1 MHRKRCVTFALW
13 LAAMLAPSVALAD
26 GIEGWVADRLAE
38 EILAGV
44 PVGATD
50 AEPRIAV
57 QSFAAEKTPI
67 SLTAANALNASLLS
81 ALISKS
87 GGRHTFVARGALP
100 ALVRDVSE
108 RARPGPDDPVETLL
122 ENARADILVIGT
134 LRRERQQL
142 VLSYKA
148 VATGDGAVLA
158 STKSYRLRLRD
169 QDQATLGLDQALPV
183 AARYLLQR
191 VDGLESIQI
200 GDIRYRSE
208 AADTAFAAYLQ
219 DRVADEFRRQSTGVL
234 TGAGVL
240 VGVSDTDTILAPG
253 AYRLIGTYW
262 PLSEAVEVSL
272 SLRGVD
278 GIAVTWREKV
288 RRDSIPATLAI
299 GPAADP
305 VPTPKVLPRQQTQPK
320 PQLTYATPVRGRPTV
335 AEAQRL
341 LHALGYDPG
350 PVNGILGPQMR
361 RAIAMFQRNDGLGQD
376 GRMTRGL
383 VASLRERQR

>member
-134 LRRERQQL
+134 LRREGPALRQHLWLHRAAADGVGQPL
-142 VLSYKA
+142 ELA
-148 VATGDGAVLA
+148 DDQGAV
-158 STKSYRLRLRD
+158 R
-169 QDQATLGLDQALPV
+169 P
-183 AARYLLQR
+183 
-191 VDGLESIQI
+191 
-200 GDIRYRSE
+200 
-208 AADTAFAAYLQ
+208 
-219 DRVADEFRRQSTGVL
+219 
-234 TGAGVL
+234 GAGV
-240 VGVSDTDTILAPG
+240 GD
-253 AYRLIGTYW
+253 
-262 PLSEAVEVSL
+262 VEVVAPRL
-272 SLRGVD
+272 HGEHAAGVVADLVTKLRL
-278 GIAVTWREKV
+278 
-288 RRDSIPATLAI
+288 LAHE
-299 GPAADP
+299 PAACLLRW
-305 VPTPKVLPRQQTQPK
+305 VPDV
-320 PQLTYATPVRGRPTV
+320 V
-335 AEAQRL
+335 
-341 LHALGYDPG
+341 PG
-350 PVNGILGPQMR
+350 SV
-361 RAIAMFQRNDGLGQD
+361 D
-376 GRMTRGL
+376 
-383 VASLRERQR
+383 

>member
-1 MHRKRCVTFALW
+1 MRRKRRVTFALW

-26 GIEGWVADRLAE
+26 GIHGWVADRLAE

-44 PVGATD
+44 PVGAAD

-81 ALISKS
+81 ALIAKS

-169 QDQATLGLDQALPV
+169 QDQATLGLDQAVPV

-191 VDGLESIQI
+191 IDGLKTIQI

-208 AADTAFAAYLQ
+208 AVDTSFAAYLR
-219 DRVADEFRRQSTGVL
+219 DRVVGDSVEPLADKVWRLGADEATTFATSGDLMVGSVHVPAGEYTLFTLTSGDTTELIVSSETGQWGTAYNEDNDLGRTEMTVSTL
-234 TGAGVL
+234 
-240 VGVSDTDTILAPG
+240 DAP
-253 AYRLIGTYW
+253 
-262 PLSEAVEVSL
+262 
-272 SLRGVD
+272 
-278 GIAVTWREKV
+278 
-288 RRDSIPATLAI
+288 
-299 GPAADP
+299 AD
-305 VPTPKVLPRQQTQPK
+305 
-320 PQLTYATPVRGRPTV
+320 QLTIFIENSELRFEWGT
-335 AEAQRL
+335 
-341 LHALGYDPG
+341 
-350 PVNGILGPQMR
+350 M
-361 RAIAMFQRNDGLGQD
+361 
-376 GRMTRGL
+376 
-383 VASLRERQR
+383 VASVPIVVH